1 MFYKNLANVDQ
12 HVCPAAGKVDFL
24 ADLFT
29 PHGMILDVGCSDG
42 RVALSLSKLGFDVE
56 AIDLSEDMIRV
67 AKVVSE
73 DNERFRVRLMD
84 MQNVSQHYPAGH
96 FDGVYCIGNTL
107 VHLYSENKI
116 LDTIKAFKSVI
127 KEKGILMIQI
137 IHYDYVKE
145 NQIKM
150 LPIIENE
157 MVRFER
163 FYAHKGEFVKFRTE
177 LTIKETGEFYDS
189 ETNLLALKKERLEKL
204 LYEAGFRS
212 LEWYG
217 NYNGV
222 PLNSEHL
229 QLIVVA
235 KAF

>member
-1 MFYKNLANVDQ
+1 MFYKNLANVYQ
-12 HVCPAAGKVDFL
+12 YVFPAAGKVDFL
-24 ADLFT
+24 ADLFKQ
-29 PHGMILDVGCSDG
+29 HGMILDVGCSDG

-107 VHLYSENKI
+107 VHLESENKI
-116 LDTIKAFKSVI
+116 LDTLKAFKSVI

-157 MVRFER
+157 KVRFER
-163 FYAHKGEFVKFRTE
+163 FYAHKGEYVKFRTE
-177 LTIKETGEFYDS
+177 LTIQETGEFYDS
-189 ETNLLALKKERLEKL
+189 ETTLLALKKERLEKL

>member
-1 MFYKNLANVDQ
+1 MFYKNLANVYQ
-12 HVCPAAGKVDFL
+12 YVFPVAGKVDFL
-24 ADLFT
+24 ADLFC
-29 PHGMILDVGCSDG
+29 PHGTILDVGCSDG

-56 AIDLSEDMIRV
+56 AIDLSSDMIRV

-73 DNERFRVRLMD
+73 DNERFKVRLMD
-84 MQNVSQHYPAGH
+84 MQYISQHFPAGH
-96 FDGVYCIGNTL
+96 FDGLYCIGNTL
-107 VHLYSENKI
+107 VHLESESKI
-116 LDTIKAFKSVI
+116 LDALKGFKTVI

-137 IHYDYVKE
+137 INYNYVAE

-163 FYAHKGEFVKFRTE
+163 FYAPKGEHVTFRTE
-177 LTIKETGEFYDS
+177 LTIKDTGEFHES
-189 ETNLLALKKERLEKL
+189 ETTLLALKKEQLEKL
-204 LYEAGFRS
+204 LYMAGFRS